1 MTNNAEQLQAHR
13 IHTEYCEALRKLA
26 QIMQPYS
33 FLRQEVS
40 ELETVAS
47 GVLQPFNVAMFGRM
61 KTGKS
66 SLINAL
72 IGMQLAITGVEE
84 ATATINLLSYADGAQ
99 LNTFTAHWKDD
110 SPESFPLERLRT
122 DWNGT
127 REEVLERIQ
136 RVSHLELYSN
146 IPRLRDI
153 MIIDTPG
160 TGSTASEHEDVA
172 QQFIR
177 GQQADALVYVFSP
190 VGRET
195 DEEALISFR
204 KGCLPGA
211 DPYNSV
217 AILHKWDH
225 IYWENGGDM
234 NDIRAKADRLREMM
248 RQQVSDVLPVSA
260 PLAMLAKC
268 ASPGFWDSCRGLL
281 ATFPTEEELT
291 RALSRDSKWD
301 RNPDGMQLR
310 MQAIQE
316 CGLPWASF
324 QIAMRHLYRC
334 KPENTELARRQIL
347 VLSGIEAF
355 ESMLDERFFTRQ
367 TIIRQRQTRARA
379 QRALDA
385 IYDRIETYLASREKE
400 LALMEK
406 AEAELHTPE
415 LKEWL
420 GQKLHEEIEQCRVL
434 KQEWQKMDAN
444 RIHLRDEKDRE
455 DNSVE
460 LLTWLDSV
468 PARYLSEDQV
478 ALLRDLL
485 HTRKTD
491 VYTEQLPAL
500 YKRVIMLAQIPDEKI
515 KRRGEQLKNVIISLL
530 QKNHEQH

>member
-1 MTNNAEQLQAHR
+1 MMNNTEQLQAHR
-13 IHTEYCEALRKLA
+13 LHLEYCESLRRLA
-26 QIMQPYS
+26 QIMHPYT
-33 FLRQEVS
+33 FLRREVAD
-40 ELETVAS
+40 LEAVAS

-72 IGMQLAITGVEE
+72 IGKQLAITGVEE
-84 ATATINLLSYADGAQ
+84 TTATINRLSYADGEQ
-99 LNTFTAHWKDD
+99 LNIFTAHWKDD
-110 SPESFPLERLRT
+110 APESFPLERLQSE
-122 DWNGT
+122 WNGT
-127 REEVLERIQ
+127 SEEVLERIQ

-153 MIIDTPG
+153 LIIDTPG
-160 TGSTASEHEDVA
+160 TGSTASAHDAVA

-177 GQQADALVYVFSP
+177 GQQADALVYVFSS

-195 DEEALISFR
+195 DEETLISFR
-204 KGCLPGA
+204 KGCLPGS

-217 AILHKWDH
+217 AVLHKWDH

-234 NDIRAKADRLREMM
+234 DDIRAKAARLSEMM
-248 RQQVSDVLPVSA
+248 RQQVADVLPVSA

-268 ASPGFWDSCRGLL
+268 ASPKFWDSCRDLL
-281 ATFPTEEELT
+281 ASFPSEEELT

-310 MQAIQE
+310 TQAIQE

-324 QIAMRHLYRC
+324 QVAMRHLYRC

-367 TIIRQRQTRARA
+367 AIIRQRQTRARA

-400 LALMEK
+400 LVLMEK

-420 GQKLHEEIEQCRVL
+420 SQKLHEEIEQCRIL
-434 KQEWQKMDAN
+434 KEEWQKMDAN

-460 LLTWLDSV
+460 LLTWLNSV
-468 PARYLSEDQV
+468 PARYLSAEQV
-478 ALLRDLL
+478 AILCDLL

-491 VYTEQLPAL
+491 AHAAQLPAL
-500 YKRVIMLAQIPDEKI
+500 YKRVIMLAQLPDEEI
-515 KRRGEQLKNVIISLL
+515 KRRGEQLKSVLISIL
-530 QKNHEQH
+530 QNKS

>member
-1 MTNNAEQLQAHR
+1 MTAKAEQLQAHR
-13 IHTEYCEALRKLA
+13 IHIEYCDALRRLA

-33 FLRQEVS
+33 FLRKEVA
-40 ELETVAS
+40 ELETVAL

-72 IGMQLAITGVEE
+72 IGKQLAITGVEE
-84 ATATINLLSYADGAQ
+84 ATATINRLSYADGEQ

-110 SPESFPLERLRT
+110 SPESFPLERLQT

-127 REEVLERIQ
+127 SEEVLERIQ
-136 RVSHLELYSN
+136 RVSHLEIYSN

-160 TGSTASEHEDVA
+160 TGSTASEHEDIA

-195 DEEALISFR
+195 DEEALTSFR
-204 KGCLPGA
+204 KGCLPGS

-225 IYWENGGDM
+225 IYWGNGGDM
-234 NDIRAKADRLREMM
+234 NDIRAKAARLREMM
-248 RQQVSDVLPVSA
+248 RQQVADVLPVSA
-260 PLAMLAKC
+260 PLAMLSKC
-268 ASPGFWDSCRGLL
+268 ASPEFWAECRAILT
-281 ATFPTEEELT
+281 TFPSEEELT

-301 RNPDGMQLR
+301 RNPAGLQLR
-310 MQAIQE
+310 KRAIEE

-324 QIAMRHLYRC
+324 QVAMRHLYRN
-334 KPENTELARRQIL
+334 KPEDNEQASQQIRE
-347 VLSGIEAF
+347 LSGIEDF
-355 ESMLDERFFTRQ
+355 ETMLDERFFTRQ
-367 TIIRQRQTRARA
+367 AIIRQRQTRARA

-385 IYDRIETYLASREKE
+385 IYDQIENYLSSQENE

-415 LKEWL
+415 LKTWL
-420 GQKLHEEIEQCRVL
+420 GQKLHEEVEQCRRL
-434 KQEWQKMDAN
+434 KEEWLKMDAH

-455 DNSVE
+455 DDSVE

-468 PARYLSEDQV
+468 PPRHLSADQV
-478 ALLRDLL
+478 ESFRDLL
-485 HTRKTD
+485 QTRNADAHKA
-491 VYTEQLPAL
+491 QFPAL
-500 YKRVIMLAQIPDEKI
+500 YKRVVMLTQIPDAQT
-515 KRRGEQLKNVIISLL
+515 RRRAEQLKGVLASIF
-530 QKNHEQH
+530 QKK